1 MTDHEALATL
11 TSYAIARRDGRFIG
25 RTWMVAL
32 RLEVAT
38 AKARAIMN
46 RLAKAG
52 KVERSERYS
61 AANDIAWA
69 FPAANDAPPR
79 KEAA

>member
-1 MTDHEALATL
+1 MGEITDMEALMRLRSFA
-11 TSYAIARRDGRFIG
+11 AACREGRFIG

-32 RLEVAT
+32 RLEVT
-38 AKARAIMN
+38 TTKARAIMN

-61 AANDIAWA
+61 AVNDIAWQ
-69 FPAANDAPPR
+69 FPEESR
-79 KEAA
+79 Q